1 MRNYWIRIAAGAL
14 GIFAVGMLLITAVRS
29 VKSTVHSTI
38 NSSDPIPIP
47 LIGLVPFRLGDAQLG
62 SLSRLEFLR
71 SDPQH
76 LSGVRVLVKL
86 ADSVSPDRLRDC
98 QIALDDV
105 ENINEHTTFR
115 CRGPEDSTTGLE
127 PFGVIIVKG
136 TGDSFPLL
144 LPWKTVAEIRQTT
157 FQLNRDGFHVTSPAD
172 RAREQLAARTDSMR
186 TALEALVEARRDSVD
201 ALREQADQ
209 LEDSAAA
216 ARASERRGIQRSAD
230 SVRLRMRQ
238 MVDRLRAGE
247 ARMQAFH
254 EISGL
259 SPAELDS
266 LAQLGRQLSDS
277 VQREVAR
284 ALREAAVEIERSTGG
299 TTGARVTVTA
309 PAPPAPPAP
318 ARP

>member
-14 GIFAVGMLLITAVRS
+14 GIFAVGMLLITAVRG
-29 VKSTVHSTI
+29 VKSTVHSAI
-38 NSSDPIPIP
+38 NSSDPIPVP
-47 LIGLVPFRLGDAQLG
+47 LIGLVPFRLGSTQLG

-86 ADSVSPDRLRDC
+86 ADSVSADRLRNC

-115 CRGPEDSTTGLE
+115 CQGAGDSAAGLE
-127 PFGVIIVKG
+127 PFGVVIVRG

-144 LPWKTVAEIRQTT
+144 LPRRTVAELRQTS
-157 FQLNRDGFHVTSPAD
+157 FRLNRDGFHVTSPAD

-216 ARASERRGIQRSAD
+216 AGASQRRGIQRSAD
-230 SVRLRMRQ
+230 SVRTRMRIL
-238 MVDRLRAGE
+238 VDRLRADE

-254 EISGL
+254 EVAGM
-259 SPAELDS
+259 SPEELDS
-266 LAQLGRQLSDS
+266 LAQAGRQMSDS
-277 VQREVAR
+277 IQRAVAR
-284 ALREAAVEIERSTGG
+284 SLREAAAEIERSTNAKGSG
-299 TTGARVTVTA
+299 VTVTA
-309 PAPPAPPAP
+309 PPPPPP
-318 ARP
+318 TPRP

>member
-14 GIFAVGMLLITAVRS
+14 GIFAVGMLLITAGRS
-29 VKSTVHSTI
+29 VKMTVHSAI

-86 ADSVSPDRLRDC
+86 ADSVSPDRLREC

-115 CRGPEDSTTGLE
+115 CRGPQDSASGLE
-127 PFGVIIVKG
+127 PFGVIIVRG

-144 LPWKTVAEIRQTT
+144 LPGKTVADIRQTT

-172 RAREQLAARTDSMR
+172 RAREHLAARTDSMR
-186 TALEALVEARRDSVD
+186 TALEELVEAREDSVE
-201 ALREQADQ
+201 ALRDQADQ

-216 ARASERRGIQRSAD
+216 ASASERRGIQRSAD

-238 MVDRLRAGE
+238 LVDRLRAGE
-247 ARMQAFH
+247 ARMHAFH
-254 EISGL
+254 ELAGF

-266 LAQLGRQLSDS
+266 VTQLGPQLSDS
-277 VQREVAR
+277 VRREVAR
-284 ALREAAVEIERSTGG
+284 TLRAAAMELERHSGSS
-299 TTGARVTVTA
+299 TGARVRVTS

-318 ARP
+318 VRP

>member
-86 ADSVSPDRLRDC
+86 ADSVSSDRLRDC

-105 ENINEHTTFR
+105 ENIDERTTFR

-144 LPWKTVAEIRQTT
+144 LPWKTVADIRQTT

-216 ARASERRGIQRSAD
+216 ASAPQRRGIQRSAD

-247 ARMQAFH
+247 ARVHAFH
-254 EISGL
+254 ELSGF

-266 LAQLGRQLSDS
+266 LAQMGRQVSDS

-284 ALREAAVEIERSTGG
+284 ALREAAVEIERSTGAG
-299 TTGARVTVTA
+299 AGARVNVTA